1 MKALK
6 FAVLL
11 STALCCGAG
20 LVGVD
25 GTAQAGIDLTPA
37 GGRLLD
43 PKADK
48 PSDSGNASPPPA
60 TGAPAAGVASADD
73 IVVTNGPATIR
84 IRHIEVAGSSLSHDD
99 LTALFAIKDPKA
111 LEARLR
117 TLDAASIVIPEID
130 GTSRDSAT
138 DVRFTQKDVLLAN
151 VKSGR
156 AATGSAA
163 AATLTVKDDKTDS
176 TITTG
181 ATTFKG
187 LDLAQIVHLST
198 GPRVDDDEAPRPI
211 CDEIAIQT
219 VTTGGA
225 IKDGPPIAI
234 ATIRATALKGRPLK
248 TDSGARDKG
257 AALLNDVAHS
267 FAADLIEA
275 DDFALAGPPSTATTG
290 LKSFALKHVAVHGF
304 GAGKLDHF
312 ELRGLAMEGSDKQP
326 GRLALATA
334 EIDNVATNAT
344 PVPSVDRIDL
354 HDFAVDVPTSDK
366 SGQRFALSVARAG
379 YEAPGL
385 VIGRLPAKATL
396 SVEHATFDVPPDSGA
411 APMLMAMGYKH
422 LDLSSE
428 SRSRYDAA
436 AQTLDLD
443 RLSLTGVGMG
453 TLDIKIGLAKVSEEI
468 VSQVDA
474 VQKAAAAAV
483 LVKTLDVALH
493 DDGLI
498 DKAIGFKAAADG
510 VSVEQERTNL
520 EQLIDLGT
528 VGFGLQDSPKA
539 QMVVTAL
546 HKFIEKPNNLHIALS
561 SKDGLGAGAMPML
574 GNPQALLDAL
584 DVQAAADE

>member
-6 FAVLL
+6 FAALL
-11 STALCCGAG
+11 STAICCGTGFVG
-20 LVGVD
+20 LD
-25 GTAQAGIDLTPA
+25 GTAQAGIDLAPA
-37 GGRLLD
+37 GGRLLEAK
-43 PKADK
+43 PDK
-48 PSDSGNASPPPA
+48 PSDLGKVSPPPM

-130 GTSRDSAT
+130 GTSSDGAT
-138 DVRFTQKDVLLAN
+138 DVHFTQKDVLLAN

-163 AATLTVKDDKTDS
+163 AATLTVKDDKTAS

-211 CDEIAIQT
+211 CDEIEIQT

-248 TDSGARDKG
+248 TDPGKDKG
-257 AALLNDVAHS
+257 AAVLNDIAHS

-275 DDFALAGPPSTATTG
+275 DDFTLAGPPGTATTG

-304 GAGKLDHF
+304 GAGKLAHF
-312 ELRGLAMEGSDKQP
+312 ELRGLAMEGNDKQP
-326 GRLALATA
+326 GRLTLAKA
-334 EIDNVATNAT
+334 EIDNVAANAT

-354 HDFAVDVPTSDK
+354 HDFAVDVPTNDK

-453 TLDIKIGLAKVSEEI
+453 TLDIKLGLAKVSEEI

-483 LVKTLDVALH
+483 LVKTLDLSLH
-493 DDGLI
+493 DNGLV

-539 QMVVTAL
+539 QLVVTAL
-546 HKFIEKPNNLHIALS
+546 HKFIEKPSHLHIALS
-561 SKDGLGAGAMPML
+561 SKDGLGADAMPML